1 MKTKNISSLL
11 AALALVALAA
21 PNSAHAQAFDRG
33 VTAINAGIGLGG
45 ARYSYISSYNDN
57 YKTSPTIVLSIEHGV
72 GGVDGVGA
80 IGVGGLFANKTVSY
94 KYTSQG
100 YQSVYNYDRRWSNTV
115 VGLRGTL
122 HLNEIIE
129 SDKFD
134 VYGGLMLGYN
144 IGSYK
149 DKMSKKVHIESYGC
163 QMNHSDSEIVAS
175 ILAKDGYTPCSY
187 SRRGRP
193 GAAEHLQHPRKSGVH
208 GDAAHQ

>member
-57 YKTSPTIVLSIEHGV
+57 YKTSPTIVQSIEHGV

-149 DKMSKKVHIESYGC
+149 DKSTYTTGGITTDYLDNYNYKLNFVTWSTFVGGRYFFTDKIGAYLELGYGASYLNLG
-163 QMNHSDSEIVAS
+163 
-175 ILAKDGYTPCSY
+175 LTAKF
-187 SRRGRP
+187 
-193 GAAEHLQHPRKSGVH
+193 
-208 GDAAHQ
+208 